1 MTMNV
6 KRGFRNILKLIKSF
20 FKAFHLNVKLTNI
33 LSHSKF
39 HPIIGLNFYIPAI
52 AFAWLDV
59 WTSATCSI
67 PTILLLA
74 LWSTIKNSILEYFKP
89 SLDR

>member
-1 MTMNV
+1 MTINV

-20 FKAFHLNVKLTNI
+20 IKAFHLNVKLTNI
-33 LSHSKF
+33 LSDSKF

-59 WTSATCSI
+59 WTFCYVQY
-67 PTILLLA
+67 P
-74 LWSTIKNSILEYFKP
+74 YHP
-89 SLDR
+89 SLGFVIYY